1 MTTPLT
7 THKLGLAEG
16 LRIQRYHDRA
26 DWRAQIEAIEDAE
39 VRAVA
44 AAYLRD
50 IWRRMQAQA
59 AACSANEVAPCTLS
73 TNTRPR

>member
-1 MTTPLT
+1 MTAPPTPQQ
-7 THKLGLAEG
+7 LGLAEG

-50 IWRRMQAQA
+50 IWRRMQVREA
-59 AACSANEVAPCTLS
+59 AEQRRRTTPAAPEPVE
-73 TNTRPR
+73 N

>member
-1 MTTPLT
+1 MTDD
-7 THKLGLAEG
+7 

-39 VRAVA
+39 ERAVA

-59 AACSANEVAPCTLS
+59 AARTKRRQN
-73 TNTRPR
+73 